1 MELII
6 RNMVC
11 DRCKAAVEAILMDHG
26 LLPEHIAL
34 GVVELKEAPSAVQ
47 FGGIRTALLKSG
59 FELVDDP
66 SQVLVERIKA
76 AVVTFV
82 HHSDPLRTRVKLS
95 DHLQATIN
103 TDPGSLS
110 SLFSQMEGVTIERF
124 YLLQRL
130 ERVKEL
136 IQYGESTLNE
146 IADQTGFSSAAH
158 LSAQFKKFVGIT
170 PTAFRSS
177 GLGRRPIDRVS

>member
-59 FELVDDP
+59 FELVDAP
-66 SQVLVERIKA
+66 TQVLVERIKA
-76 AVVTFV
+76 AVITFV
-82 HHSDPLRTRVKLS
+82 HHSDGLHERVNLS
-95 DHLQATIN
+95 SYIAAALNKEYGA
-103 TDPGSLS
+103 LS
-110 SLFSQMEGVTIERF
+110 SLFSQVEGITIERF
-124 YLLQRL
+124 FLVQRL

-136 IQYGESTLNE
+136 MQYGDSTLNE
-146 IADQTGFSSAAH
+146 IADQAGFSSAAH